1 MSERGKAREGLR
13 KTESKSSVRFNTTKC
28 QQVVNMKYY
37 LNFLLM
43 HFLNL
48 YHLSSN
54 YFPNE
59 KKNVHT
65 LSSPLLFP
73 RRIGSQIQ
81 ALIYQTTVSNQLL
94 LVVYVPERAASSKV
108 GKKNVETLSEE
119 PSAKF
124 FPVRMTIQS
133 SHHASN
139 VNSPHFSFCP
149 DSGE

>member
-1 MSERGKAREGLR
+1 M
-13 KTESKSSVRFNTTKC
+13 
-28 QQVVNMKYY
+28 
-37 LNFLLM
+37 
-43 HFLNL
+43 
-48 YHLSSN
+48 
-54 YFPNE
+54 
-59 KKNVHT
+59 HT

-81 ALIYQTTVSNQLL
+81 ALVYQTTVSNQLL
-94 LVVYVPERAASSKV
+94 LVVYVPERAASSKA

-119 PSAKF
+119 PSAKL

-139 VNSPHFSFCP
+139 VNSLHFSFCP